1 MWTSKVPIPAYE
13 QYPAWG
19 KGDQVREPCEW
30 VSRSKLSVW
39 MKSMQADL
47 RSPHVSA
54 ASLPLRA
61 QSYDSPLGQL
71 EVNTATGRYD
81 IPSEPCGVAD
91 GGSIM
96 SQTLKA
102 AILDEDVNSA

>member
-1 MWTSKVPIPAYE
+1 
-13 QYPAWG
+13 
-19 KGDQVREPCEW
+19 
-30 VSRSKLSVW
+30 

-91 GGSIM
+91 GG
-96 SQTLKA
+96 
-102 AILDEDVNSA
+102 